1 LKEATV
7 RHLFVL
13 ASLVLAA
20 LLGGPT
26 ACSSGEKA
34 STDEFSNRLQGI
46 GERGGEQWGR
56 LAQEADDLEA
66 GDPLSTEVRQALT
79 ELVTFQKQ
87 AESELAALTPPEGA
101 EEAVALLVEALRE
114 RTETLEQVLEQGHF
128 TPQTAERT
136 TQAGEKIDRAFE
148 DLRSEGF
155 LASTDEHEDDE

>member
-1 LKEATV
+1 MKEATM

-26 ACSSGEKA
+26 ACGGGEKA
-34 STDEFSNRLQGI
+34 STDGFSDRLQSI

-66 GDPLSTEVRQALT
+66 GDPLPPEVRQALT
-79 ELVTFQKQ
+79 ELVAFQMQ

-101 EEAVALLVEALRE
+101 EEAVELLIEALRE
-114 RTETLEQVLEQGHF
+114 RTETLEQVLEQGRF
-128 TPQTAERT
+128 TVQTAERT
-136 TQAGEKIDRAFE
+136 TQAGEKIDEAFAQ
-148 DLRSEGF
+148 LRSQGF
-155 LASTDEHEDDE
+155 LATADDHEDG